1 MIVIRAIDPELLLS
15 FEEEEYDEDEER
27 MGDELAAA

>member
-1 MIVIRAIDPELLLS
+1 LLLGLFDPELLLS
-15 FEEEEYDEDEER
+15 FEEEEYDEDEDK